1 MANIV
6 RLTPVQTAS
15 AIVCVLST
23 DLAVIL
29 TDG

>member
-1 MANIV
+1 
-6 RLTPVQTAS
+6 VQTDS